1 MCGRYALGAAHIA
14 FLEGLQAQYGRLFPN
29 RPHPADEE
37 DQGGRPLR
45 LRGGAPEEHEDSRAD
60 FHWEREQDF
69 WPSYNI
75 APRQRA
81 PVVRRDQET
90 GEAMIETM
98 QWGLI
103 PHWTK
108 YPPTGPLNTIN
119 ARSEALIDP
128 SSGGMWHALKQH
140 KRCIIPAQ
148 GYYEWQKKGSSKV
161 AHFARL
167 PVSKGTTPADP
178 PLMFFAGLW
187 DTVKYV
193 EPVASKFVPKEGD
206 DREPYPTGN
215 PVPLS
220 TFTILTTTPSKDI
233 AWLHDRMP
241 CILTSYEDIVRWL
254 DLGEVKEGWKEGKGG
269 TADVLHSVAGLDC
282 YPVVPEVGKIGRS
295 EQSYILPVAE
305 RKDGIKS
312 FFAKQQPS
320 PAKPKGS
327 GSGNFSQAFKEDSK
341 DSKAVVKEEVKPEG
355 ESEPDPE
362 AKTEVEPEAKEE
374 TKPETTEG
382 KPSVADV
389 KPPAPPAEPEA
400 QTLDDDEDDVVLL
413 DTAPSQSSKSES
425 SKPPLSQRSSQESKP
440 QVATPAKRKR
450 GDERGGHQTK
460 IIRPQPKEEKKGQP
474 SITSFFKS
482 PRK

>member
-29 RPHPADEE
+29 RRHPADEDDE
-37 DQGGRPLR
+37 GGGPMR
-45 LRGGAPEEHEDSRAD
+45 LRGGAPDEHEDVKLD
-60 FHWEREQDF
+60 FHAADDPEKGFPKWEREQDF

-90 GEAMIETM
+90 GEVMIETM

-148 GYYEWQKKGSSKV
+148 GYYEWQKKGATKV

-167 PVSKGTTPADP
+167 PVSKGTTQADP
-178 PLMFFAGLW
+178 PIMFFAGLW

-241 CILTSYEDIVRWL
+241 CILTSYEDIARWL

-269 TADVLHSVAGLDC
+269 TADVLHSVSGLDC

-320 PAKPKGS
+320 PAKPKGA
-327 GSGNFSQAFKEDSK
+327 GSGGFTQAFKEDK
-341 DSKAVVKEEVKPEG
+341 KPVIKEEAVP
-355 ESEPDPE
+355 
-362 AKTEVEPEAKEE
+362 AVKEE
-374 TKPETTEG
+374 TKPDVTET
-382 KPSVADV
+382 KPAAADV
-389 KPPAPPAEPEA
+389 KAGTEPKAEPV
-400 QTLDDDEDDVVLL
+400 DDDDIVLL
-413 DTAPSQSSKSES
+413 DTAPSQSVKSES
-425 SKPPLSQRSSQESKP
+425 SKPASSQRSSQDSKP
-440 QVATPAKRKR
+440 EPATPGKRKR

-460 IIRPQPKEEKKGQP
+460 IIRQTPKEEKKGQP